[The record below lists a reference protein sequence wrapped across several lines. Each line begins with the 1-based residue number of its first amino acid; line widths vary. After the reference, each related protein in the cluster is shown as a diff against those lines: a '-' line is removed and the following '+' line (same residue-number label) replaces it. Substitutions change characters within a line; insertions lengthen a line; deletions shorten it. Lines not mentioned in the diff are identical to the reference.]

1 MSDRRNTTSAMRE
14 EVEEFLYREA
24 ALLDAW
30 QLDEWLALTTAD
42 CGYYVPPNDK
52 PDADHRTTLFTVADD
67 HARLVERVK
76 RLKDP
81 SAHAEYPPSRTRR
94 LISNVRVTGHDGDT
108 IEAAANFV
116 VYRFR
121 RGDDRREYVGHY
133 RFKLRREN
141 GALKI
146 AERRATLDGEE
157 LGALGAVSFIL

>member
-1 MSDRRNTTSAMRE
+1 MSERRNVASATQA
-14 EVEEFLYREA
+14 EVEDFLYREA

-42 CGYYVPPNDK
+42 CSYYVPPNDK
-52 PDADHRTTLFTVADD
+52 LEADHRSTLFTIADN
-67 HARLVERVK
+67 HTRLIERVK

-94 LISNVRVTGHDGDT
+94 LISNVRITGGDGDT
-108 IEAAANFV
+108 IDVAANFV

-121 RGDDRREYVGHY
+121 RDDDRREFVGHY
-133 RFKLRREN
+133 RYKLRRED

-146 AERRATLDGEE
+146 AERRAILDGEE

>member
-1 MSDRRNTTSAMRE
+1 MSDRRNTASATRE
-14 EVEEFLYREA
+14 EVEELLYREA

-67 HARLVERVK
+67 HARLIERVK
-76 RLKDP
+76 RLKAP